1 MLRAM
6 GEPGFVVAAGDDF
19 VFIDGDLVVIQEG
32 ALQPGDRF
40 TGRRPPQH
48 TIPVAKATA
57 QLVGR
62 TLRIHENG
70 APWVEVDD
78 VGDLAVAR
86 DFCDELR
93 RLRWAALQPLP
104 EPAAPPG
111 RGPAARPGPRP
122 APPAPI
128 GPTVGQHV
136 AGLIGDLVARLRAE
150 IAQAPRRR

>member
-1 MLRAM
+1 M

-32 ALQPGDRF
+32 ALQPWDRY

-48 TIPVAKATA
+48 AIPVTKATA

-62 TLRIHENG
+62 TLRIHKNG
-70 APWVEVDD
+70 APWMEVDD
-78 VGDLAVAR
+78 VEDLAVAR

-93 RLRWAALQPLP
+93 RLRWAALQPTP
-104 EPAAPPG
+104 EPGAPVM
-111 RGPAARPGPRP
+111 PAARPSPRP
-122 APPAPI
+122 A
-128 GPTVGQHV
+128 PTVGQHV
-136 AGLIGDLVARLRAE
+136 AGLVGDLIARLRAE

>member
-32 ALQPGDRF
+32 ALQPWDRY

-48 TIPVAKATA
+48 AIPVTKATG

-70 APWVEVDD
+70 APWMEVDD
-78 VGDLAVAR
+78 VEDLAVAR

-93 RLRWAALQPLP
+93 RLRWAALQPTP
-104 EPAAPPG
+104 EPPA
-111 RGPAARPGPRP
+111 PAARPGPRP
-122 APPAPI
+122 SPPAPT

-136 AGLIGDLVARLRAE
+136 AGLVGDLVARLRAG
-150 IAQAPRRR
+150 ITQAPRQR